1 MKKRTFL
8 LTAVAAAG
16 ALIVG
21 WGVMPPRQRLQGS
34 NPLPVKDG
42 QVALNGW
49 IKLYPDGTV
58 GLIMP
63 RSEMGQG
70 IHTGLAM
77 LVAEELD
84 CTMAQIRI
92 EPAGIDKIYG
102 NVAGMAEGVP
112 FHPEDQGV
120 IARSMRWTMHKV
132 MREMGFMMT
141 GGSASIKDL
150 WFPLREAAAMT
161 KASLINALA
170 LHWKVGATQIQPANG
185 VFSVGADKSK
195 SMALGEVVKQLGST
209 VQPATSYTLKPA
221 TQFTLIGKS
230 ISRIDSADKVNAK
243 VGFGIDTLAPG
254 MLYAAVKMAPSLRGS
269 VASMN
274 ISAAEKMPGVKKV
287 VSFEGSQDAT
297 GGVAVVADHYWRA
310 RKALDAV
317 KIEWKADPSMAAL
330 SSADAL
336 KAMSKALDSDTG
348 FGFYKIGD
356 VDAAM
361 ASASTRIKAEYT
373 APYLAHAPMEP
384 MNCTVELKDGKAT
397 VWAATQV
404 PDFARTAAAKAL
416 GISAEAVTV
425 HVTYLGGG
433 FGRRLE
439 VDVIAAAA
447 SVAKQHPGQAI
458 QMIWSREEDMKHDFY
473 RPAAV
478 ARFEAGFNSTGG
490 LVAWRNVSA
499 AQNIVPQFMSRNAG
513 LPMGGPDKTSS
524 EGAFDQAYEFT
535 NARVGHVA
543 VDLPTPIG
551 FFRAVGH
558 SHQGFFKEGFIDECA
573 GAAKQDPYQFRSA
586 LLKKHPRHKAVLDLA
601 ASKAGWGT
609 PLAAAADGSKKARG
623 IALHESFGSIVAQV
637 AEVSVSQ
644 EGAIRVHRV
653 VCAVDCGLAVNPNLI
668 AQQMESAV
676 IFGLSAA
683 LYGKIDIVK
692 GEVQQSN
699 YHDYSVMR
707 FGEAPVVETHIVPST
722 SLPEGIG
729 EPGLPPVA
737 PALANALFALTGKRL
752 RSLPLSLASV

>member
-1 MKKRTFL
+1 MKKRNFL

-16 ALIVG
+16 ALVVG
-21 WGVMPPRQRLQGS
+21 WGVMPPRQRLHGS
-34 NPLPVKDG
+34 SPLPVKDG
-42 QVALNGW
+42 QIALNGW
-49 IKLYPDGTV
+49 IKLYPDGKV

-84 CTMAQIRI
+84 CTIAQIRL
-92 EPAGIDKIYG
+92 EPTPIDKIYG
-102 NVAGMAEGVP
+102 NVAGLAEGVP
-112 FHPEDQGV
+112 FHPEDQGM

-161 KASLINALA
+161 KASLINTLA
-170 LHWKVGATQIQPANG
+170 THWKVSASDIQVADG
-185 VFSVGADKSK
+185 VFSASSDKNM
-195 SMALGEVVKQLGST
+195 SMSLGEVVKQLGGT
-209 VQPATSYTLKPA
+209 LQPASTYTLKPA
-221 TQFTLIGKS
+221 IQFKLIGKPLA
-230 ISRIDSADKVNAK
+230 RIDSVDKVNGKA
-243 VGFGIDTLAPG
+243 GFGIDTVLPG

-269 VASMN
+269 VASMD

-287 VSFEGSQDAT
+287 VSFEASADAT

-310 RKALDAV
+310 RKALQAV
-317 KIEWKADPSMAAL
+317 KIEWKSGAAASL
-330 SSADAL
+330 SSAEAL
-336 KAMSKALDSDTG
+336 KTMSKALDTDTG

-356 VDAAM
+356 LEAAM
-361 ASASTRIKAEYT
+361 TSANTRIKAEYT
-373 APYLAHAPMEP
+373 APYLAHAPLEP

-416 GISAEAVTV
+416 GIAAEAVTMN
-425 HVTYLGGG
+425 VTYLGGG

-447 SVAKQHPGQAI
+447 DVARQVPGQAV

-478 ARFEAGFNSTGG
+478 ARFEAGLNSVGA

-499 AQNIVPQFMSRNAG
+499 AQNIVPQYMSRNAG

-524 EGAFDQAYEFT
+524 EGAFDQAYEFP
-535 NARVGHVA
+535 NARIAHVA
-543 VDLPTPIG
+543 LDLATPIG

-558 SHQGFFKEGFIDECA
+558 SHQAFFKEGFIDECA
-573 GAAKQDPYQFRSA
+573 HAAKQDPYQFRTV
-586 LLKKHPRHKAVLDLA
+586 LLKNHPRHKAVLDLA
-601 ASKAGWGT
+601 ASKSGWGT
-609 PLAAAADGSKKARG
+609 PLAPAADGTRKARG
-623 IALHESFGSIVAQV
+623 IALHESFGTIVAQV
-637 AEVSVSQ
+637 AEVSLTKD
-644 EGAIRVHRV
+644 GAIRVHRV
-653 VCAVDCGLAVNPNLI
+653 VCALDCGMAINPNLI

-676 IFGLSAA
+676 VFGLSAA
-683 LYGKIDIVK
+683 LYGQIDIV
-692 GEVQQSN
+692 N
-699 YHDYSVMR
+699 
-707 FGEAPVVETHIVPST
+707 IVPSS

-729 EPGLPPVA
+729 EPGLPPIA
-737 PALANALFALTGKRL
+737 PAVANALFTLTGKRL
-752 RSLPLSLASV
+752 RNLPLKLT